1 MVNILLTV
9 TAVAPCFSAINISN
23 DSINSNILNFSL
35 FDLKVVSI
43 SFTKSSQID
52 ILMNQHLDIID
63 IKDSEITAYVNL
75 VQLKS
80 LCDLGFNP
88 NILFENIQ
96 EMNGYIYGS
105 EFLQF
110 HTYTQM
116 TQELQEIANTYAD
129 IAQLYDLG
137 HSVQGRVIW
146 GLKITDNPTVEE
158 NEAEVRICGCHHG
171 NEYMSVELPLL
182 IAWHL
187 VQNYDTDPDIEDL
200 VDNREIWIIPLVN
213 PDGREMGTRYN
224 ANGVDLNRDYGYLWG
239 GEGGSPGPFSQPETQ
254 IIRQHALENNFVLS
268 LSYHTT
274 EAIVN
279 YIWNYKGQPVVDHDV
294 VVQLS
299 QQYGS
304 HNGYWVVEG
313 YDWYQTRGDT
323 NDFSY
328 GCRGDIDWTIE
339 TQNSNIP
346 QAWDLNRV
354 AMLEIIDA
362 ADMGLTGVVR
372 DSDTGEPI
380 AATVW
385 VEEAYWPCFTDP
397 EVGDYHR
404 VLLPGAYNVHFRAN
418 SYEEKVINVEVLDT
432 DEPTTLDVYLN
443 PSNDFYAYQV
453 TLCYFNDPYNYP
465 NNFQN
470 NPTEGVSALGPPDG
484 TCASLGV
491 GGYMVLDMGE
501 EGIIVD
507 HENATDFKIFEGD
520 ATQDG
525 YTVYVSSNWSGPWI
539 NLGLVTG
546 TAEFDLA
553 NYSVESAQF
562 IKIVDDNNG
571 NPTEQNPGVD
581 IDAVQHLIPI
591 VVNNP
596 PNRPYINGTKEGKVG
611 IEYEYTFVSTDPEED
626 DLYYYVDWGD
636 NNTEQWLGP
645 FASGQ
650 ELKLN
655 HSWVETGE
663 YIIRARAKDTFDEE
677 SSWGIFTVTMPRNK
691 IVTSSILYQFLERYP
706 FLIKLLSLI
715 KL

>member
-1 MVNILLTV
+1 
-9 TAVAPCFSAINISN
+9 
-23 DSINSNILNFSL
+23 
-35 FDLKVVSI
+35 
-43 SFTKSSQID
+43 
-52 ILMNQHLDIID
+52 MNQHLDIID
-63 IKDSEITAYVNL
+63 IKDTEITAYVNA
-75 VQLKS
+75 VQLKR

-88 NILFENIQ
+88 IILFENIQ
-96 EMNGYIYGS
+96 EMNDNIYGS
-105 EFLQF
+105 EILQF
-110 HTYTQM
+110 HTYAQM
-116 TQELQEIANTYAD
+116 TQELQEIADTYAE

-182 IAWHL
+182 MAWHL
-187 VQNYDTDPDIEDL
+187 VQNYDINPDIEDL
-200 VDNREIWIIPLVN
+200 VDNREIWIIPMVN

-224 ANGVDLNRDYGYLWG
+224 AHGVDLNRDYGYIWG

-254 IIRQHALENNFVLS
+254 IIRQHALDNNFVLS
-268 LSYHTT
+268 LSYHCSGD
-274 EAIVN
+274 IVN
-279 YIWNYKGQPVVDHDV
+279 YIWNYKGEPVVDNAV
-294 VVQLS
+294 TVFLS

-339 TQNSNIP
+339 VQSSNIP
-346 QAWDLNRV
+346 QAWDLNRD

-362 ADMGLTGVVR
+362 ADMGLTGIVR
-372 DSDTGEPI
+372 DDQTNQPI

-385 VEEAYWPCFTDP
+385 VEEVYWPCFTNP

-404 VLLPGAYNVHFRAN
+404 VLLPGTYNVHFRAN
-418 SYEEKVINVEVLDT
+418 GYEEQVINVEVLDS
-432 DEPTTLDVYLN
+432 DEPTVLDVYLN

-453 TLCYFNDPYNYP
+453 TLCYFHDPYNYP

-470 NPTEGVSALGPPDG
+470 NPTEGISALGPSDG

-501 EGIIVD
+501 AGIIVD

-525 YTVYVSSNWSGPWI
+525 YTVYVSSNWSGPWT

-553 NYSVESAQF
+553 NFSVESAQF
-562 IKIVDDNNG
+562 VKIVDDNNG
-571 NPTEQNPGVD
+571 NPSEQNPGVD
-581 IDAVQHLIPI
+581 IDAVQHLVPI

-596 PNRPYINGTKEGKVG
+596 PNKPYINGTKEGKVA
-611 IEYEYTFVSTDPEED
+611 IEYEFTFVSTDPEEN
-626 DLYYYVDWGD
+626 DLYYWIDWGD

-655 HSWVETGE
+655 HSWVETGT
-663 YIIRARAKDTFDEE
+663 YIIKAKAKDTFDEE
-677 SSWGIFTVTMPRNK
+677 SSWGTFQVTMPRNK
-691 IVTSSILYQFLERYP
+691 IVTSSILYQFLERFP
-706 FLIKLLSLI
+706 ILIKLLSLI